1 MISGRTALYGVIGH
15 PIGHSRSPAMQNAAF
30 AQLGVDAAYVPLPVE
45 PGRLPEALRGAHAL
59 GFRGLNVTVPHKQE
73 ALGLCRDLDP
83 VAREV
88 GAVNTLRRLG
98 EGWEG
103 FNTDAP
109 ATLQLLEGAGL
120 VRGGRV
126 LLLGAGGVA
135 RAAAWAALA
144 MGAELLVAARR
155 PEAAAQLC
163 EAARAAAAAGAG
175 GRAVP
180 IRWDT
185 VAGESRRCDAIVNAT
200 TVGLAARGG
209 GELPPLAIAKE
220 TVVVDYVYGDTAL
233 ARAARAAGA
242 RLVTGE
248 QLLVRQGALAF
259 SLWTGQPA
267 PEAVMTAAVGGTR

>member
-1 MISGRTALYGVIGH
+1 MITGKTALYGVVGH
-15 PIGHSRSPAMQNAAF
+15 PIGHSRSPQMQNAAF
-30 AQLGVDAAYVPLPVE
+30 RHLTVDAVYVALPVE
-45 PGRLPEALRGAHAL
+45 PGRLAVALGGAHAL
-59 GFRGLNVTVPHKQE
+59 GLRGLNVTVPHKQE
-73 ALGLCRDLDP
+73 TLGLCSDLDP

-109 ATLQLLEGAGL
+109 ATLQLLEAAGL

-144 MGAELLVAARR
+144 MGADLLVAARR

-163 EAARAAAAAGAG
+163 REALEASRAG
-175 GRAVP
+175 GRAAP
-180 IRWDT
+180 IRWDAVT
-185 VAGESRRCDAIVNAT
+185 AESSRCNAVVNAT
-200 TVGLAARGG
+200 TIGLASHGAV
-209 GELPPLAIAKE
+209 ELPPLALAKGM
-220 TVVVDYVYGDTAL
+220 VVVDYVYGDTAL
-233 ARAARAAGA
+233 VRAGREAGA
-242 RLVTGE
+242 RIVTGE
-248 QLLVRQGALAF
+248 ALLVRQGALAF

>member
-1 MISGRTALYGVIGH
+1 VITGKTALYGVVGH

-30 AQLGVDAAYVPLPVE
+30 AQLGVDAVYVAMPVE
-45 PGRLPEALRGAHAL
+45 PGRLPEALAGAHAL
-59 GFRGLNVTVPHKQE
+59 GFRGLNVTVPHKPE
-73 ALGLCRDLDP
+73 AFGLCKTLDP

-109 ATLQLLEGAGL
+109 ATLQLLDGAGL

-155 PEAAAQLC
+155 PEAAAELC
-163 EAARAAAAAGAG
+163 RDALASSRG
-175 GRAVP
+175 GGSAQP
-180 IRWDT
+180 IRWDR
-185 VAGESRRCDAIVNAT
+185 AAAESERCNAIVNAT
-200 TVGLAARGG
+200 TIGLAQRGSVD
-209 GELPPLAIAKE
+209 LPPLAMAAGV
-220 TVVVDYVYGDTAL
+220 VVVDYVYGDTPFV
-233 ARAARAAGA
+233 RAAREA
-242 RLVTGE
+242 RARVVTGE
-248 QLLVRQGALAF
+248 ELLVRQGALAF
-259 SLWTGQPA
+259 SLWLGQAA
-267 PEAVMTAAVGGTR
+267 PEAVMAAAVGGGKR